1 MSSPAKRA
9 RTDAEAGEA
18 RVAIAFDIDGV
29 FKYGR
34 EWSKDGLRAL
44 QKVTE
49 AKMPFV
55 FVTNGGGGLT
65 EASYAES
72 MSSKIRAASSLP
84 EKERTDVIIDENRM
98 VLSYTPW
105 QSQLAPSLAEGAVL
119 IIGDPK
125 EKVLQVAHNY
135 GIKYAVHYSDYAVKH
150 YNINPFR
157 GAREGGHSH
166 TAVATTAVS
175 NAEGAKRTA
184 CEGADELPFEAV
196 LVMCDPY
203 EWYEAVQ
210 VGVDVLCSPTPLTVE
225 FDVTVPP
232 MPCHFSNPDVL
243 WKSEHPFP
251 RFGQGAFKIA
261 LKALYMERMR
271 FLRIPQETID
281 ERIAA
286 IRQWGKPTDATFRFV
301 EQRLREL
308 APMPHATTERFYM
321 VGDNPTSDIEGTRRS
336 NIVHK
341 STSTSWDGVLVR
353 TGVYKSGD
361 ETNGATVVVDGIG
374 DAVDWIIEREKG
386 LRAAMGGG
394 S

>member
-1 MSSPAKRA
+1 
-9 RTDAEAGEA
+9 
-18 RVAIAFDIDGV
+18 
-29 FKYGR
+29 
-34 EWSKDGLRAL
+34 
-44 QKVTE
+44 
-49 AKMPFV
+49 
-55 FVTNGGGGLT
+55 
-65 EASYAES
+65 
-72 MSSKIRAASSLP
+72 
-84 EKERTDVIIDENRM
+84 
-98 VLSYTPW
+98 
-105 QSQLAPSLAEGAVL
+105 
-119 IIGDPK
+119 
-125 EKVLQVAHNY
+125 
-135 GIKYAVHYSDYAVKH
+135 
-150 YNINPFR
+150 
-157 GAREGGHSH
+157 
-166 TAVATTAVS
+166 
-175 NAEGAKRTA
+175 
-184 CEGADELPFEAV
+184 
-196 LVMCDPY
+196 
-203 EWYEAVQ
+203 
-210 VGVDVLCSPTPLTVE
+210 
-225 FDVTVPP
+225 